1 MVSIALPLHMQLAAR
16 NEAAILQ
23 ALWHLLPLGTHLQPA
38 VTLATRNELVYL
50 AQTSLTTAAFEQLL
64 QLLDKLEAEETGNV
78 IISYPEPRYVNACDS
93 TPAEKTADRH
103 LREGSGSLW
112 VAVRETVRELEYLP
126 DARPFARGRY
136 AKFGLYSKGHGMAQS
151 LAIAILAAGESEPG
165 GVEHHCNSSGG
176 GGIDRFTACIL
187 AYDVA
192 EVLLLQRQPE
202 SRCVKRRI
210 ATEAFVLA
218 EDEGITAIAALCAL
232 LVGTMSAV
240 TITGPDCR
248 IRRDVAACQFA
259 RWMAAAVLPLQASL
273 ILTADNVRLVP
284 PPKVREPVF
293 SAVTIWVYSDSEE
306 DGETALDA
314 AAGDEPVPMDVSSGP
329 EPTAHSSGNGEAAS
343 SSSVPIDTGGNSGH
357 NAGLQTFYSAQGS
370 AIPAVFEVDEVDL
383 DAMD

>member
-136 AKFGLYSKGHGMAQS
+136 AKFGLYSKGGLVGMAKQTPQHVS
-151 LAIAILAAGESEPG
+151 TCRLLNAAIL
-165 GVEHHCNSSGG
+165 
-176 GGIDRFTACIL
+176 
-187 AYDVA
+187 
-192 EVLLLQRQPE
+192 
-202 SRCVKRRI
+202 
-210 ATEAFVLA
+210 
-218 EDEGITAIAALCAL
+218 
-232 LVGTMSAV
+232 
-240 TITGPDCR
+240 
-248 IRRDVAACQFA
+248 
-259 RWMAAAVLPLQASL
+259 
-273 ILTADNVRLVP
+273 
-284 PPKVREPVF
+284 
-293 SAVTIWVYSDSEE
+293 
-306 DGETALDA
+306 
-314 AAGDEPVPMDVSSGP
+314 
-329 EPTAHSSGNGEAAS
+329 
-343 SSSVPIDTGGNSGH
+343 
-357 NAGLQTFYSAQGS
+357 
-370 AIPAVFEVDEVDL
+370 
-383 DAMD
+383 